1 MDPTFTMLER
11 VLAAAGKHLEAYCAS
26 VPERPALAQ
35 LVDAY
40 DPQAPGTKIDWARLR
55 GFLDWLEL
63 HPDRIEEAIEM
74 PPPRT
79 GAVIDA
85 LLAGIAEKV
94 ATDHGLGAPRWA
106 RSVPALKETWLPPG
120 TPRMISRAEEH
131 TPEPFR
137 RRHIVLAEQDLWRSR
152 G

>member
-11 VLAAAGKHLEAYCAS
+11 VLAAAGKQLQAYSAAM
-26 VPERPALAQ
+26 PDGPALAR

-40 DPQAPGTKIDWARLR
+40 DAHAPGTKIDWVRLR

-63 HPDRIEEAIEM
+63 HPELMEEAIEM

-79 GAVIDA
+79 GTVMDA

-94 ATDHGLGAPRWA
+94 SADHRLVAPRWA
-106 RSVPALKETWLPPG
+106 RAVPPLKEAWSPPG
-120 TPRMISRAEEH
+120 TPRMISTAEKD

-137 RRHIVLAEQDLWRSR
+137 RRRIVLAAQDLWRSR
-152 G
+152 A